1 MDMLP
6 TLCAAMKRAGGDALV
21 LRTGE
26 SPHVLTGGGRQN
38 VARAVLSANAL
49 EALVTQIF
57 SAAARHT
64 LSESGHVV
72 EEVTVSGGLVLT
84 ASADRTAEHVTIELR
99 ESAPAPVEAVSDP
112 EPEPAAEPAAVAQQD
127 AVVAPVGDS
136 EPQQWFEVSLGGTT
150 EGAFE
155 AVPSFAISADP
166 AELREAPVHEIAPT
180 EIEPLE
186 SATVQYEELF
196 LQVPPATAVAE
207 DVVPEY
213 TAAPEFTAASS
224 DHADTPEPQAA
235 TWSFSHPLA
244 SESFERP
251 LPAYEEPPV
260 NASDL
265 QFVEPPSTDTGAS
278 MNQPIG
284 LTAWATRAAERGA
297 TALYLRSGATP
308 LARVEDRLE
317 PLSADAVDNWR
328 FEELVTEFNNGRSS
342 GWELGSHGEMS
353 WQLPSVGQV
362 SCWSFSDDQG
372 AGLMMRLR
380 LQQPTRSLLKV
391 IPRRVRAAC
400 DGDGLIVVSA
410 PTTADVAAVTATVG
424 DLAGRQRG
432 GYVISLRAAGAA
444 RHDISGAFVS
454 QREFNGSDGDIAA
467 AIRSAASELPDVLIV
482 APPTSEAAMR
492 EVVNAAEGGRLVILG
507 VLAPTSMQALRAIV
521 GRGSAGGDAQTRLAL
536 ATSFRVAFAYRLFQR
551 LGGGRVVVRD
561 LVVGTSEVSAMLA
574 SGDFPGI
581 ARLQREGGM
590 SMTTVDDSLARAV
603 RRGQLS
609 LRQAAAHAVDKKYLV
624 GLVRSN
630 RRQSPAASDAP
641 AASGNRVLEPVSSSR
656 QRWSSY

>member
-1 MDMLP
+1 
-6 TLCAAMKRAGGDALV
+6 MKRAGGDALV

-26 SPHVLTGGGRQN
+26 SPHVLTGSGRQN

-57 SAAARHT
+57 SETGRQT
-64 LSESGHVV
+64 LRDSGHVV
-72 EEVTVSGGLVLT
+72 EDVTVSGGLVL
-84 ASADRTAEHVTIELR
+84 SARGERTPDAVTIELR
-99 ESAPAPVEAVSDP
+99 ESAPAPVEAAPAP
-112 EPEPAAEPAAVAQQD
+112 EPPTMAAPEPAADAA
-127 AVVAPVGDS
+127 
-136 EPQQWFEVSLGGTT
+136 PQQWFEVSVGGSA
-150 EGAFE
+150 EGAFD
-155 AVPSFAISADP
+155 AVPSFAVNGDP
-166 AELREAPVHEIAPT
+166 SELREAPVHEIAPA
-180 EIEPLE
+180 EIAPLE
-186 SATVQYEELF
+186 AATVQYEELF
-196 LQVPPATAVAE
+196 LQVPAASETADDDAPVYE
-207 DVVPEY
+207 
-213 TAAPEFTAASS
+213 AAPEYVDAPRDDIA
-224 DHADTPEPQAA
+224 TPEPQGA
-235 TWSFSHPLA
+235 TWAFNHPLA

-251 LPAYEEPPV
+251 LPVFEESTV
-260 NASDL
+260 NASSDL
-265 QFVEPPSTDTGAS
+265 QFVEPPSSEATES
-278 MNQPIG
+278 QPIG
-284 LTAWATRAAERGA
+284 LAAWASRAAARGA
-297 TALYLRSGATP
+297 TALYLRAGTAP
-308 LARVEDRLE
+308 LARVDDRLE
-317 PLSADAVDNWR
+317 PLGSEAVDNWR
-328 FEELVTEFNNGRSS
+328 FEELVTEFTNGRSK
-342 GWELGSHGEMS
+342 GWELGAHGEMS
-353 WQLPSVGQV
+353 WPLPNVGQV
-362 SCWSFSDDQG
+362 SCWSFTDDQG

-380 LQQPTRSLLKV
+380 LQAPTRSLFKM

-410 PTTADVAAVTATVG
+410 PTTADVAAVSAAVG

-432 GYVISLRAAGAA
+432 GYVISLRAAGSA

-454 QREFNGSDGDIAA
+454 QREFSGSDGDVAA
-467 AIRSAASELPDVLIV
+467 AIRSAASELPDVLV
-482 APPTSEAAMR
+482 VTPPTSEAAMR
-492 EVVNAAEGGRLVILG
+492 EVVNAAEGGRLVIVG

-536 ATSFRVAFAYRLFQR
+536 ATSFRVAFAYRLLQR
-551 LGGGRVVVRD
+551 LGGGRVAVRD

-630 RRQSPAASDAP
+630 RRQAP
-641 AASGNRVLEPVSSSR
+641 AATEGETAPRAGVLEPVSSSR